1 MSAFCKAIFDAR
13 WAAFTAESILSRNLA
28 ERMRKRCFFLFEVI
42 KMLFLYF
49 PSSRDPSLNVVT
61 P

>member
-28 ERMRKRCFFLFEVI
+28 ERMRKRCFFLLEVI
-42 KMLFLYF
+42 RMLFLYF